1 MRRWNVKPNHQLADD
16 NCLSENAEQPRPV
29 GQGLSPSLNSSN
41 AAVHPALPAAPPTT
55 PERLCSSRVMNPYPP
70 SGSLNTPL
78 SAVGR
83 QPNSSLRS
91 LVGGI
96 LLVLLIGACTSS
108 TPAEA
113 TFTPPAVQPKILV
126 TVAIS
131 PTPNAEQ
138 QQALAAANPPTATA
152 VVVPTVT
159 ATPYI
164 GVFLGEVETIGD
176 GGAVIAPAL
185 LGAPTSSVAATS
197 VAGPVCPAQADAM
210 FGTRWAENV
219 EASVALGC
227 PIESGKAYT
236 GTYQLF
242 ERGVMYFIPTGEI
255 WAIAPAES
263 RMWYA
268 PNAPPVQPGDIIV
281 PEGMM
286 APSLGF
292 GAVWRGLPGVQ
303 DSLGFARTGEQGSNL
318 VMQKFQNGSLLA
330 DGSSGQVFILLSDG
344 RAFGPY

>member
-1 MRRWNVKPNHQLADD
+1 VDKQFKVQSFKLQT
-16 NCLSENAEQPRPV
+16 ENEARPRD
-29 GQGLSPSLNSSN
+29 
-41 AAVHPALPAAPPTT
+41 
-55 PERLCSSRVMNPYPP
+55 EKC
-70 SGSLNTPL
+70 L

-83 QPNSSLRS
+83 KLKSTLRS
-91 LVGGI
+91 LVGGM
-96 LLVLLIGACTSS
+96 LVVLLIGACTSNAP
-108 TPAEA
+108 TEA

-152 VVVPTVT
+152 VVIPTAT

-164 GVFLGEVETIGD
+164 GVFLGEVETVGD
-176 GGAVIAPAL
+176 GGAVIPPAL
-185 LGAPTSSVAATS
+185 LGAPTSSVSVTL
-197 VAGPVCPAQADAM
+197 VAGPVCPAQADVL

-219 EASVALGC
+219 EASIALGC
-227 PIESGKAYT
+227 PIEGGKEFT
-236 GTYQLF
+236 GTFQLF

-263 RMWYA
+263 RMWYS

-292 GAVWRGLPGVQ
+292 GAVWRGLPGVEA
-303 DSLGFARTGEQGSNL
+303 SLGFARTGEQGSKL

-330 DGSSGQVFILLSDG
+330 DGSSGQVFILLSDN